1 MSAPRHPH
9 TAGARLRH
17 VQMRLGRLA
26 PNVRG
31 ALWVLLGCV
40 LFTAMGTQ
48 VKLMSAHFDSFQLAF
63 FRAAFGL
70 LAVIPFVARSR
81 FSALRTKR
89 LGAHISR
96 SMIGAAAMLCGFY
109 ALTHLTYADAV
120 SLSYARPL
128 FLIPLAVMFLGEK
141 VQVRRWTATGIGFI
155 GVLIMLRPGHAPDL
169 ATFVALAG
177 AGLVAVVT
185 VLIKR
190 LSETEAPQTLLF
202 YFGVISTAVALVP
215 ALAVW
220 RQPTLPE
227 LGMLLSIGACAA
239 LGQYCTVRSF
249 KVGEATAVIPFDY
262 SRLLMA
268 GVIGYVLFAEVPDG
282 WTLAG
287 AGVIVVST
295 LYIALR
301 EAQLGHPPR
310 PTHPSINP
318 PVNPEQA
325 DPEPTD
331 PAAAN
336 PPR

>member
-1 MSAPRHPH
+1 MPIDHASQPA
-9 TAGARLRH
+9 TAEPLPGRLRAL
-17 VQMRLGRLA
+17 RARAEALA

-48 VKLMSAHFDSFQLAF
+48 VKLMSADFDSFQLAF

-70 LAVIPFVARSR
+70 LAVIPFVVRGR
-81 FSALRTKR
+81 FMALRTRR

-96 SMIGAAAMLCGFY
+96 SVLGAAAMLCGFY
-109 ALTHLTYADAV
+109 ALAHLSYADAV

-128 FLIPLAVMFLGEK
+128 FLIPLAVIFLGET
-141 VQVRRWTATGIGFI
+141 VQARRWTATGIGFI

-169 ATFVALAG
+169 ATFVALGG
-177 AGLVAVVT
+177 AALVAVVT

-190 LSETEAPQTLLF
+190 LSQTEAPQTLLF
-202 YFGVISTAVALVP
+202 YFGVISTLVALVP

-220 RQPTLPE
+220 RQPTWSE
-227 LGMLLSIGACAA
+227 LAMLISIGACAA

-268 GVIGYVLFAEVPDG
+268 GVIGYVLFAEVPDV
-282 WTLAG
+282 WTLTG
-287 AGVIVVST
+287 AAVIVAST

-301 EAQLGHPPR
+301 EARLGHPPR
-310 PTHPSINP
+310 PTHPAINP
-318 PVNPEQA
+318 SA
-325 DPEPTD
+325 DLESTP
-331 PAAAN
+331 PA
-336 PPR
+336 R